1 MKHYFWESSLSLAL
15 CFLIFSDGLLPAAFA
30 QDAPARIEIVVVDG
44 EGVTNG
50 LNQRASRDPLV
61 RIEDDDHRP
70 VAGAVV
76 VFALPVSGTTGQFTN
91 GAKSLTVV
99 TDKSGQAAAPGLR
112 TNEVPGKLQIY
123 VTASYRGL
131 RARALIN
138 QLVEPPP
145 GFKAPPPAVRTA
157 SSGGKWKWLVLGIA
171 AAGGAGAGIYFGTH
185 NSGSSSSSASSISI
199 SIGTVGFGSPR

>member
-1 MKHYFWESSLSLAL
+1 MKHYFWEGSLSLAL
-15 CFLIFSDGLLPAAFA
+15 CFSVLFDGFLPAVYA
-30 QDAPARIEIVVVDG
+30 QDAPARIEIVVVEG

-50 LNQRASRDPLV
+50 LSQRASRDPLV

-70 VAGAVV
+70 VASAVV

-91 GAKSLTVV
+91 GSKSLTVL
-99 TDKSGQAAAPGLR
+99 TDKSGQAAAPGLK

-138 QLVEPPP
+138 QLVEAPP
-145 GFKAPPPAVRTA
+145 GFKTPSSAVRTSA
-157 SSGGKWKWLVLGIA
+157 SGGKWKWALLGIA
-171 AAGGAGAGIYFGTH
+171 AAGGAGAGIYFGTK
-185 NSGSSSSSASSISI
+185 NSSSTSGNSSISI
-199 SIGTVGFGSPR
+199 STGTVVFGSPR